1 MAKIIAFDEEARR
14 SMERGLN
21 QLADTVK
28 VTLGP
33 KGRNVVL
40 DKKWG
45 APTITND
52 GVSIAKEIELDD
64 PYEKIG
70 AELVKEVAKKTDDVA
85 GDGTTT
91 ATVLAQ
97 ALVREGLRNVAAGAN
112 PISLKR
118 GIEAA
123 VARINEE
130 LGNLSKDI
138 ETKEQI
144 ASTASISAGDPQIGE
159 TIAEAMDKVGKEG
172 VITVEEGQTFGLELE
187 LAEGMR
193 FDKGYISP
201 YFATDLE
208 SMETVLEDP
217 YILIVNSKISNNN
230 EFLPVVEKV
239 LQAGRPL
246 VVIAED
252 LEGGALQTLIVNKI
266 RGTFKSV
273 AVKAPGFGDRRKAM
287 LEDIAILTGGQV
299 ISEDLGIK
307 LENVGLNMLGRAK
320 RVRIEKE
327 NTTIVDGAGKK
338 AEIQGRVAQIKQ
350 QIEETTSDYDREKL
364 QERLAKLA
372 GGVAVI
378 RVGGAT
384 EIEVKEKK
392 DRVDDALNA
401 TRAAVEEGI
410 VAGGGVALLRAS
422 ANLKSVGV
430 NSDQQAGVAI
440 VRRALQAPARQIAAN
455 AGAEASIVA
464 GKILENKGL
473 TFGYNAQ
480 TGDYGDMIAMGIVDP
495 VKVVRTAL
503 QDAASVAGLLVT
515 TEAMIAEAPKKDAGA
530 PMGMPG
536 GGGMGGMGGMDF

>member
-1 MAKIIAFDEEARR
+1 MAAKLIAFDEEARR
-14 SMERGLN
+14 GLERGMN
-21 QLADTVK
+21 QLADAVK

-40 DKKWG
+40 EKKWG

-52 GVSIAKEIELDD
+52 GVSIAKEIELED
-64 PYEKIG
+64 PWEKIG

-123 VARINEE
+123 VSRINEE

-208 SMETVLEDP
+208 RMETVLEDP

-273 AVKAPGFGDRRKAM
+273 AVKAPGFGDRRKAQ
-287 LEDIAILTGGQV
+287 LGDIAVL
-299 ISEDLGIK
+299 
-307 LENVGLNMLGRAK
+307 
-320 RVRIEKE
+320 
-327 NTTIVDGAGKK
+327 
-338 AEIQGRVAQIKQ
+338 
-350 QIEETTSDYDREKL
+350 
-364 QERLAKLA
+364 
-372 GGVAVI
+372 
-378 RVGGAT
+378 
-384 EIEVKEKK
+384 
-392 DRVDDALNA
+392 
-401 TRAAVEEGI
+401 
-410 VAGGGVALLRAS
+410 
-422 ANLKSVGV
+422 
-430 NSDQQAGVAI
+430 
-440 VRRALQAPARQIAAN
+440 
-455 AGAEASIVA
+455 
-464 GKILENKGL
+464 
-473 TFGYNAQ
+473 
-480 TGDYGDMIAMGIVDP
+480 
-495 VKVVRTAL
+495 
-503 QDAASVAGLLVT
+503 
-515 TEAMIAEAPKKDAGA
+515 
-530 PMGMPG
+530 
-536 GGGMGGMGGMDF
+536 